1 MKQQNEE
8 EMLHQYDDM
17 IIDMIINHLTQLCM
31 DMYQC
36 MIHIFESI
44 IRASDVLFRDV
55 NLLPANQDYQRHS
68 YLNIAG

>member
-1 MKQQNEE
+1 
-8 EMLHQYDDM
+8 
-17 IIDMIINHLTQLCM
+17 
-31 DMYQC
+31 

-55 NLLPANQDYQRHS
+55 NLLPANQDYHRHS